1 MNRQCFLRTAGI
13 EPARI
18 SPGDL
23 KPLAITTRPST
34 RGIVLLLQSHHT
46 LNHRCQSML
55 RITIYNCNMSLGG
68 VTFTKFFFSDFLR
81 TAGIEPARIA
91 PGDLES
97 PTLNHSVKCASDR
110 KLHEQNI

>member
-34 RGIVLLLQSHHT
+34 RGIVLLLQSYHT
-46 LNHRCQSML
+46 LDHRRQSML
-55 RITIYNCNMSLGG
+55 RITIYNCKISLGG
-68 VTFTKFFFSDFLR
+68 VTFTQFFFHIFCALQGSNLR
-81 TAGIEPARIA
+81 GLLQAILSRP
-91 PGDLES
+91 P
-97 PTLNHSVKCASDR
+97 
-110 KLHEQNI
+110 